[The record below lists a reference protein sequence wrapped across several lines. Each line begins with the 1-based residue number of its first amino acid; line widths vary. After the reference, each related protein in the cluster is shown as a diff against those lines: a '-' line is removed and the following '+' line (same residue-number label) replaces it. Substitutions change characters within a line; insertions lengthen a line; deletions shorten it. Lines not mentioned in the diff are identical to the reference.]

1 MCYNHFCEIFDI
13 PLHSKLFSMNL
24 TQKKIISYVGGR
36 MSLNNPVLSHQL
48 DTEYDLVDRTL
59 LIITPDYPDENNNYL
74 GSIFVRNQ
82 LDSLKRYFKK
92 IIVIAPVLYSAGIIS
107 NDRYCENY
115 SYDNITVYYPRC
127 IFFPRCVSIPLIK
140 NSDKLFFDMRLSTV
154 LNLINREHL
163 EFDLIHAHFT
173 WPSAYIA
180 VNLKEKY
187 HVPVVATI
195 HEDSGWLQEEISM
208 NTARLTSAWQK
219 ADVLIRVNQQ
229 EIPLLKQFNA
239 NVVFVPNGFP
249 PQFEPLDKEEC
260 RSRLNIPPGKKV
272 IFSLGDLIER
282 KGFAFLIDAMA
293 SIREKRDD
301 VICFIG
307 GKGSEEKKLICQIHE
322 KKMDDI
328 IKLLG
333 FIPDSMVPL
342 WMNSADLFV
351 LPSLHESFGIVQIEA
366 LACGTPVIATDN
378 VGSRE
383 IIASDD
389 IGLLCES
396 ASSESLA
403 SVIVNGLDKP
413 WNIQKILDYSN
424 QFSWEVVVKS
434 IIPIYLQ
441 ILKNEKTYDF

>member
-1 MCYNHFCEIFDI
+1 
-13 PLHSKLFSMNL
+13 MNL
-24 TQKKIISYVGGR
+24 
-36 MSLNNPVLSHQL
+36 NPPELSRQL
-48 DTEYDLVDRTL
+48 DPEYDLADRTL
-59 LIITPDYPDENNNYL
+59 LIITPDFPDKDNHYI
-74 GSIFVRNQ
+74 GSIFVKNQ
-82 LDSLKRYFKK
+82 LDSLKEYFKK
-92 IIVIAPVLYSAGIIS
+92 IIVIAPVFFSAGIIP

-127 IFFPRCVSIPLIK
+127 LFFPRCVSIPLIK
-140 NSDKLFFDMRLSTV
+140 NSDKLFFDTRLSAV
-154 LNLINREHL
+154 FNLINREHL

-208 NTARLTSAWQK
+208 DNARLTSAWQK

-229 EIPLLKQFNA
+229 EIPLLKKFNA

-282 KGFAFLIDAMA
+282 KGFVFLIDAMA

-307 GKGSEEKKLICQIHE
+307 GKGSEEKKLIGLIHE

-328 IKLLG
+328 IKLPG

-366 LACGTPVIATDN
+366 LACGTPVIASNN

-383 IIASDD
+383 IIGSEDV
-389 IGLLCES
+389 GLLCEPTN
-396 ASSESLA
+396 AGSLA
-403 SVIVNGLDKP
+403 DVIVTGLDKS
-413 WNIQKILDYSN
+413 WDTRKILGYSR
-424 QFSWEVVVKS
+424 QFSWDVVVKS
-434 IIPIYLQ
+434 ILPIYSQ
-441 ILKNEKTYDF
+441 ILRTEKP